1 MGVDIV
7 LANPC
12 ALYDIRDI
20 LFESTGMKQVD
31 RLEIATRS
39 LLLET
44 LCALASLKTDSIYGY
59 HILCQLLEDKKV
71 VAHNAEV
78 KTDPQ
83 EILKMIIGENDM
95 AADLEN
101 ENCYTHWMR
110 ELQYTVE
117 RHLETITFL
126 SQVPRQ
132 ENYSV
137 TAEDGVMDYI
147 VSVFGLLFLDC
158 YFWISFLLFTYIY
171 RSCIFNWYI
180 ELYIHRSAMLVRRIK
195 IREGMKS

>member
-95 AADLEN
+95 AADLED
-101 ENCYTHWMR
+101 EHYYTHWMR

-132 ENYSV
+132 ENSSV

-147 VSVFGLLFLDC
+147 VSVFGFVIFGLVFYFLH
-158 YFWISFLLFTYIY
+158 IY
-171 RSCIFNWYI
+171 RSCIYNWYI